1 MHLEEGGVSYVCVP
15 PPPVFEGATKR
26 APCLSYCTD
35 MRASPV
41 PPVED
46 WRLVTRA
53 PKTPYLPIA
62 GTDRQAPFCTYLPI
76 CSILYLT
83 AVTMT
88 QPA

>member
-1 MHLEEGGVSYVCVP
+1 MHLEEGGVSCAP
-15 PPPVFEGATKR
+15 PSAVGATKL

-53 PKTPYLPIA
+53 PNLLSHRACAAET
-62 GTDRQAPFCTYLPI
+62 
-76 CSILYLT
+76 
-83 AVTMT
+83 
-88 QPA
+88 